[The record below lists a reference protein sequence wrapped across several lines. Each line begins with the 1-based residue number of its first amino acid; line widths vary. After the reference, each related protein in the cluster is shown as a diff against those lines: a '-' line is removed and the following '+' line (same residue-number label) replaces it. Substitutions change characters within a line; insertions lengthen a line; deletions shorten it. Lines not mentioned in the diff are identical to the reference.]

1 MSVIA
6 GSKGKTTPRPI
17 GNPPTR
23 NRQGETEKE
32 GRMDIIQASSKGKP
46 PPRPGK

>member
-1 MSVIA
+1 MSVVA
-6 GSKGKTTPRPI
+6 GSKGKNPPRPI
-17 GNPPTR
+17 GSLPTR

-32 GRMDIIQASSKGKP
+32 NRMDVVGAGSKGKK

>member
-1 MSVIA
+1 MSVFA
-6 GSKGKTTPRPI
+6 GSKGKPAPRPV

-32 GRMDIIQASSKGKP
+32 NRMDVVGAGSKGKK